1 MSGLLSNT
9 ENNGGLP
16 PRQRPREM
24 NAQGTAY
31 KGSQADKYLSE
42 KPKAMPAMPTES
54 GANNGFF
61 DNLRTDLGLIGP
73 MLKESIANS
82 QMKADAQAQRPF
94 QFDPRTGKKVYT
106 DRANTLLE
114 DRQAA
119 LDEMND
125 QVNKGWVKL

>member
-1 MSGLLSNT
+1 MSLNR
-9 ENNGGLP
+9 P
-16 PRQRPREM
+16 PARVVSSPEPGSEHHDPM
-24 NAQGTAY
+24 ALMKDAY
-31 KGSQADKYLSE
+31 TKKDAYDK
-42 KPKAMPAMPTES
+42 M
-54 GANNGFF
+54 GFF
-61 DNLRTDLGLIGP
+61 DKWEQGLLEKQGKMDL
-73 MLKESIANS
+73 E
-82 QMKADAQAQRPF
+82 AQRPF